1 MTKLWHKWISW
12 IRAKQPMNTSKLQT
26 RYSVIEYRYSS
37 VPDPKGDKE
46 KDGNL
51 AYFNVIGSVYRS
63 GRSEKGCEGTC
74 RSRCTEWRAHRRFC
88 LLMNHSL
95 CDNVKHW
102 YRFWKAVPMFG
113 LSSASTR
120 FTEMYMRGNVIIVV
134 NGYLTLWGKPRVRHV
149 GLVLP
154 TGGYR
159 IYPLSLTP
167 KSSIT
172 APLFDRALWYSR
184 VSPKVRREYI
194 INKKMYLDMMK
205 FSAYLVRL

>member
-1 MTKLWHKWISW
+1 
-12 IRAKQPMNTSKLQT
+12 
-26 RYSVIEYRYSS
+26 
-37 VPDPKGDKE
+37 
-46 KDGNL
+46 
-51 AYFNVIGSVYRS
+51 
-63 GRSEKGCEGTC
+63 
-74 RSRCTEWRAHRRFC
+74 
-88 LLMNHSL
+88 
-95 CDNVKHW
+95 
-102 YRFWKAVPMFG
+102 MFG

-194 INKKMYLDMMK
+194 INKKNVSGYDEVLCLSSK
-205 FSAYLVRL
+205 ALKRGLTACLEGLETILTPHHGR